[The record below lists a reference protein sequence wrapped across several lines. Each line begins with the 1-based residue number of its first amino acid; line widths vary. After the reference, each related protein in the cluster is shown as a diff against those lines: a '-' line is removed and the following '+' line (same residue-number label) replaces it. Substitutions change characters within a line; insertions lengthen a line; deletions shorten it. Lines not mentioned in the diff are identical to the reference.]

1 MKFTPTRRRVMAI
14 AFGAMT
20 GGFPV
25 FGGELISTD
34 SENLALSGY
43 DPVAY
48 FTQSKPVEGDPDIR
62 LEWQG
67 ANWQFSSADH
77 REMFAENPDKYAPRY
92 GGFCAGGMSLGR
104 KTVLDPKACMIVDG
118 KLFMGG
124 SHGAITYMEKDTE
137 EKIAKADK
145 NWETL
150 GVTN

>member
-1 MKFTPTRRRVMAI
+1 MALALAVI
-14 AFGAMT
+14 TA
-20 GGFPV
+20 GGPV
-25 FGGELISTD
+25 LAGELISTD

-48 FTQSKPVEGDPDIR
+48 FTKSRPVEGSPDIR

-67 ANWQFSSADH
+67 ANWQFSSEEH
-77 REMFAENPDKYAPRY
+77 RAMFESEPEKFAPRY

-104 KTVLDPKACMIVDG
+104 KTVVDPEAWMIVDG

-124 SHGAITYMEKDTE
+124 SQGAIKYMQKETD
-137 EKIAKADK
+137 EKIAKADE
-145 NWETL
+145 NWKTL

>member
-1 MKFTPTRRRVMAI
+1 MNTKPSRRRVIAI
-14 AFGAMT
+14 ALAVATAGLPAFA
-20 GGFPV
+20 
-25 FGGELISTD
+25 GELVSTD

-48 FTQSKPVEGDPDIR
+48 FTQSQPVEGNPDIR

-67 ANWQFSSADH
+67 ANWQFASMEH
-77 REMFAENPDKYAPRY
+77 RDLFKGAPEKYAPRY

-104 KTVLDPKACMIVDG
+104 KTVVDPEAWMIVDG

-124 SHGAITYMEKDTE
+124 SQGAVDYMKKDTDT
-137 EKIAKADK
+137 KIAKADE
-145 NWETL
+145 NWKTL

>member
-1 MKFTPTRRRVMAI
+1 MILKQTRRQAMALTVAALSAGLP
-14 AFGAMT
+14 AFA
-20 GGFPV
+20 
-25 FGGELISTD
+25 GELISTD
-34 SENLALSGY
+34 NNNLALSGY

-48 FTQSKPVEGDPDIR
+48 FTQSRPVEGNPDIN

-67 ANWQFSSADH
+67 ANWQFATAEH
-77 REMFAENPDKYAPRY
+77 RTMFEGNPEKYAPRY

-104 KTVLDPKACMIVDG
+104 KQVVDPEAWMIVEG

-124 SHGAITYMEKDTE
+124 SHGAITYMEKDTDT
-137 EKIAKADK
+137 KIAKADK

>member
-1 MKFTPTRRRVMAI
+1 MKFTPTRRRVIAI
-14 AFGAMT
+14 ALGAMT
-20 GGFPV
+20 AGFPV
-25 FGGELISTD
+25 FAGELISTD
-34 SENLALSGY
+34 SQNLALSGY

-48 FTQSKPVEGDPDIR
+48 FTQSKPVEGNPDIN

-67 ANWQFSSADH
+67 ARWHFASAEH
-77 REMFAENPDKYAPRY
+77 REMFSESPDKYAPRY

-104 KTVLDPKACMIVDG
+104 KTVVDPKAWMIVDG

-124 SHGAITYMEKDTE
+124 SHGAIAYMEKDTE
-137 EKIAKADK
+137 DKIAKADK

>member
-1 MKFTPTRRRVMAI
+1 MI
-14 AFGAMT
+14 ALTLAAMT
-20 GGFPV
+20 AGVPSLA
-25 FGGELISTD
+25 GELVSTD

-48 FTQSKPVEGDPDIR
+48 FTQSRPVEGDPDIN

-67 ANWQFSSADH
+67 ANWQFSSSEH
-77 REMFAENPDKYAPRY
+77 RAMFEGDPEKYAPRY

-104 KTVLDPKACMIVDG
+104 KTVVDPEAWMIVDG

-124 SHGAITYMEKDTE
+124 SQGAITYMEKGTD

>member
-1 MKFTPTRRRVMAI
+1 
-14 AFGAMT
+14 MT
-20 GGFPV
+20 AGFPV
-25 FGGELISTD
+25 LAEELISTD
-34 SENLALSGY
+34 SSNLALSGY

-48 FTQSKPVEGDPDIR
+48 FTQSKPVEGSPDIN

-67 ANWQFSSADH
+67 ANWQFASPEH
-77 REMFAENPDKYAPRY
+77 RAMFADNPDKYAPRY

-104 KTVLDPKACMIVDG
+104 KTVVDPEAWMIVDG

-124 SHGAITYMEKDTE
+124 SHGAIAYMEKDTD

>member
-1 MKFTPTRRRVMAI
+1 MILKPTRRQAI
-14 AFGAMT
+14 ALAVAAIT
-20 GGFPV
+20 AGFPV
-25 FGGELISTD
+25 FAGELVSTD
-34 SENLALSGY
+34 SNNLALSGY

-48 FTQSKPVEGDPDIR
+48 FTQSRPVKGDPDIN

-67 ANWQFSSADH
+67 ASWQFASSEH
-77 REMFAENPDKYAPRY
+77 RAMFEGNPEKYAPRY

-104 KTVLDPKACMIVDG
+104 KTVVDPEAWMIVDG

-124 SHGAITYMEKDTE
+124 SQGAITYMEKDTGD
-137 EKIAKADK
+137 KIAKADK

>member
-1 MKFTPTRRRVMAI
+1 MDLKLTRRHVMALALSAI
-14 AFGAMT
+14 TAGVPAL
-20 GGFPV
+20 
-25 FGGELISTD
+25 GGELVSTD
-34 SENLALSGY
+34 GDNLALSGY

-48 FTQSKPVEGDPDIR
+48 FTQSRPVKGNPDIN

-67 ANWQFSSADH
+67 ANWQFSSAEH
-77 REMFAENPDKYAPRY
+77 RTLFEGNPEQYAPRY

-104 KTVLDPKACMIVDG
+104 KTVVDPEAWMIVDG

-124 SHGAITYMEKDTE
+124 SHGAITYMEKDTD